1 MRLLD
6 PRSDVFLPPSPTLTE
21 VAEPL
26 YCEPLTDNLSVE
38 QCLVSVS
45 GQYHELALRHSG
57 LVKYIEGVTKR
68 D

>member
-21 VAEPL
+21 EAPPL
-26 YCEPLTDNLSVE
+26 YCEPLTDNLSIE

-45 GQYHELALRHSG
+45 GQYHELAARHSG
-57 LVKYIEGVTKR
+57 LVEYIKGVTKR